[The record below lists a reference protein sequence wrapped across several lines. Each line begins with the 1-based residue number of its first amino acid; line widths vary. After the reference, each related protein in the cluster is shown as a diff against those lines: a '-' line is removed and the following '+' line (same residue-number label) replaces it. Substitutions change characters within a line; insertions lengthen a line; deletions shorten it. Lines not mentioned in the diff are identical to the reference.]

1 MAIVS
6 FTFTKLLAEKKE
18 GRNEKIT
25 INNNV
30 SIANVEEH
38 SLPIGSQKQDSLKI
52 SFLFTTQY
60 DPGFGTIELHGNL
73 IYLGD
78 AKELKEVLANWDKN
92 KKLPTEIMTDVLT
105 SVLNKCNIQA
115 LIMSRDV
122 QLPPPVPMPRV
133 NIR

>member
-6 FTFTKLLAEKKE
+6 FTFTKLLAEKKD

-30 SIANVEEH
+30 SIVNVEEH
-38 SLPIGSQKQDSLKI
+38 NLPIGSQKQDSLKI

-60 DPGFGTIELHGNL
+60 DPGFGSIELHGNL

-78 AKELKEVLANWDKN
+78 AEQLKEVFANWQKN
-92 KKLPTEIMTDVLT
+92 KKLSADMMKDVLS

-133 NIR
+133 NVR